1 MSKLKAMAS
10 AALVLAAA
18 LTSLPAGEPGKKKC
32 PYSTQECLNHMAE
45 SMKASGWI
53 GIEYDMDE
61 KTGLSS
67 VIRVIPGSPAE
78 KAGLQAGD
86 VLASV
91 GGIEISEKNYEA
103 LAKARKEWKPG
114 RTVTYTIKR
123 GGSTLQVPVVLGE
136 WPADLLARYI
146 GEHMLE
152 HAEADHPGPSPAP
165 KK

>member
-1 MSKLKAMAS
+1 MSLVHATGR

-18 LTSLPAGEPGKKKC
+18 VTCLFAGEPAKKC

-61 KTGLSS
+61 KTGAST

-78 KAGLQAGD
+78 KAGILAQD
-86 VLASV
+86 VLLSM
-91 GGIEISEKNYEA
+91 GGIEINEKNYEA

-114 RTVTYTIKR
+114 NTVNYTIKR
-123 GGSTLQVPVVLGE
+123 GASRLQVAVVLGE

-146 GEHMLE
+146 GEHMLQ
-152 HAEADHPGPSPAP
+152 HAEAESPGPPSPP